1 MLFLRHKGLNINMTK
16 PRVERRKAPPLLCLS
31 DQVSI
36 TLNAYFETLAEENAT
51 DVYEMVIQ
59 QVEKP
64 MIEYVLQQ
72 ADNNQTH
79 AANILGINRNTL
91 KKKMQKY
98 NLV

>member
-1 MLFLRHKGLNINMTK
+1 MTK
-16 PRVERRKAPPLLCLS
+16 PREKILETPSSLSLS
-31 DQVSI
+31 DQV
-36 TLNAYFETLAEENAT
+36 TLMLNTYFNTLAEQNAT
-51 DVYEMVIQ
+51 DVYDMVIQ

-64 MIEYVLQQ
+64 MIEFVLQQ
-72 ADNNQTH
+72 TDNNQTH

>member
-1 MLFLRHKGLNINMTK
+1 MTK
-16 PRVERRKAPPLLCLS
+16 SRVDKHITPKSLCLS
-31 DQVSI
+31 EQVSI
-36 TLNAYFETLAEENAT
+36 TLNAYFETLADENAT

-64 MIEYVLQQ
+64 MIEFVLQQ
-72 ADNNQTH
+72 TENNQTH

>member
-1 MLFLRHKGLNINMTK
+1 MTK
-16 PRVERRKAPPLLCLS
+16 PREQSHKTSSSLSLS
-31 DQVSI
+31 DQV
-36 TLNAYFETLAEENAT
+36 TLMLDTYFNTLAEQNAT

-64 MIEYVLQQ
+64 MIEFVLKQTE
-72 ADNNQTH
+72 NNQTH

>member
-1 MLFLRHKGLNINMTK
+1 MTK
-16 PRVERRKAPPLLCLS
+16 PKVERRKTPPPLSLS
-31 DQVSI
+31 DQV
-36 TLNAYFETLAEENAT
+36 TLMLNAYFDTLAEENAT

-64 MIEYVLQQ
+64 MIEFVLQQ
-72 ADNNQTH
+72 TENNQSQ

>member
-1 MLFLRHKGLNINMTK
+1 MTK
-16 PRVERRKAPPLLCLS
+16 HNAERRKNPSSLCLS
-31 DQVSI
+31 DQVTV
-36 TLNAYFETLAEENAT
+36 TLNTYFKTLADENAT

-64 MIEYVLQQ
+64 MIEFVLQQ
-72 ADNNQTH
+72 TENNQTQ

-98 NLV
+98 NLD

>member
-1 MLFLRHKGLNINMTK
+1 MTK
-16 PRVERRKAPPLLCLS
+16 PRVERRKTPSSLCLS
-31 DQVSI
+31 DQVSV
-36 TLNAYFETLAEENAT
+36 TLNTYFETLADENAT

-64 MIEYVLQQ
+64 MIEFVLQQ
-72 ADNNQTH
+72 TENNQTH

>member
-1 MLFLRHKGLNINMTK
+1 MTK
-16 PRVERRKAPPLLCLS
+16 TREKILETPSSLSLS
-31 DQVSI
+31 DQV
-36 TLNAYFETLAEENAT
+36 TLMLNTYFNTLAEQNAT
-51 DVYEMVIQ
+51 DVYDMVIQ

-64 MIEYVLQQ
+64 MIEFVLQQ
-72 ADNNQTH
+72 TDNNQTH